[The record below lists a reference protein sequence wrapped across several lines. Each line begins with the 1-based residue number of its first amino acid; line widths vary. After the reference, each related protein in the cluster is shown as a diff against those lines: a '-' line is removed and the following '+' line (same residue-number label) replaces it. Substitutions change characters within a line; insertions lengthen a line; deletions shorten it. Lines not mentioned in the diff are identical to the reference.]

1 MTKLRPATGLFILLL
16 MALSAC
22 SPQARLT
29 PTPTSPFGTPP
40 LLPTRTHPPAAT
52 RTVFAPVTS
61 TPEPAMPPSPTSTP
75 TATPSIDRLA
85 YRIVGYY
92 PAWGVS
98 AHDFTPYSITA
109 NLLTHVIYAFGQ
121 IDAATLTCAYGD
133 AYIDHKNLI
142 DLGGVKGSQPHVKVL
157 IAIGGATFSNSF
169 SDAALTDESRR
180 TFVKSCLDLY
190 LGAYPKVIDGFDLDW
205 EFPGVG
211 DTARADDKHNLTL
224 LMLEFRRQLD
234 QAERQ
239 NGRTYLLTAAV
250 PTSPGLYQNYEL
262 KELAQVLDW
271 FNLMTY
277 DFHGAWDK
285 VTNFNAPLYR
295 ATGDTYPTN
304 NVDAAVRGYLVAG
317 VPPPKIVLG
326 VPSYGRGWGNVPA
339 DNHGLYQRSTQLPE
353 GTFGGSAYT
362 YWDLAEHFIDQGDYV
377 RYWNDE
383 AEVPWLYS
391 PTDKIFITYDDAESI
406 GLKADYIRAHQLGG
420 AMMWNL
426 GSDDGSL
433 LHALYE
439 RLSARSTP

>member
-1 MTKLRPATGLFILLL
+1 MTLI
-16 MALSAC
+16 
-22 SPQARLT
+22 
-29 PTPTSPFGTPP
+29 
-40 LLPTRTHPPAAT
+40 
-52 RTVFAPVTS
+52 
-61 TPEPAMPPSPTSTP
+61 PEPTVPPSPTPTP
-75 TATPSIDRLA
+75 TATPSIDSLA

-98 AHDFTPYSITA
+98 AHNFTPYSITA

-121 IDAATLTCAYGD
+121 IDTATLTCAYGD
-133 AYIDHKNLI
+133 AYIDNKNLI
-142 DLGGVKGSQPHVKVL
+142 DLGRVKRNAPHMQVL

-205 EFPGVG
+205 EFPGAG
-211 DTARADDKHNLTL
+211 DTARPEDVHNLTL
-224 LMLEFRRQLD
+224 LMQEFRHQLD
-234 QAERQ
+234 EVGRR

-250 PTSPGLYQNYEL
+250 PASPGLYQNYDL
-262 KELAQVLDW
+262 KELAKVLDW

-295 ATGDTYPTN
+295 ATGDADPTN
-304 NVDAAVRGYLVAG
+304 NVDAAVRGYLAAG
-317 VPPPKIVLG
+317 VPPEKMVLG
-326 VPSYGRGWGNVPA
+326 VPFYGRGWGNVPA
-339 DNHGLYQRSTQLPE
+339 DNHGLYQPATQLPE

-362 YWDLAEHFIDQGDYV
+362 YWDLAEHYIAQGDYV

-383 AEVPWLYS
+383 AKAPWLYS
-391 PTDKIFITYDDAESI
+391 ATEKIFITYDDPESI
-406 GLKADYIRAHQLGG
+406 GFKADYIRAHQLGG
-420 AMMWNL
+420 AMIWNL

-433 LHALYE
+433 LRALYE
-439 RLSARSTP
+439 HLSARPMP

>member
-1 MTKLRPATGLFILLL
+1 MTRLRPVTGSVILLL
-16 MALSAC
+16 IVLSAC
-22 SPQARLT
+22 SPQTHLAPA
-29 PTPTSPFGTPP
+29 PTLPFSTPP
-40 LLPTRTHPPAAT
+40 LLPTRTL
-52 RTVFAPVTS
+52 FAPVTLTREPTVPLSPAS
-61 TPEPAMPPSPTSTP
+61 TPI
-75 TATPSIDRLA
+75 ATPSIDSLA

-98 AHDFTPYSITA
+98 AHSYTPYSITTT
-109 NLLTHVIYAFGQ
+109 LLTHIIYAFGQ

-133 AYIDHKNLI
+133 ATIDNKNLI
-142 DLGGVKGSQPHVKVL
+142 DLGGVKRSDPHVQIL
-157 IAIGGATFSNSF
+157 IAIGGATLSHSF

-180 TFVKSCLDLY
+180 QFVKACLDLY
-190 LGAYPKVIDGFDLDW
+190 LGDYPKVIDGFDLDW

-211 DTARADDKHNLTL
+211 DAARPEDKHNLTL
-224 LMLEFRRQLD
+224 LMQEFRRQLD
-234 QAERQ
+234 EAGRR

-250 PTSPGLYQNYEL
+250 PTSPGLVQNYEL
-262 KELAQVLDW
+262 KELAEVSDW

-295 ATGDTYPTN
+295 ATGDAYPTG
-304 NVDAAVRGYLVAG
+304 NVDAAVRSYLAAA
-317 VPPPKIVLG
+317 VPPQKLILG

-339 DNHGLYQRSTQLPE
+339 DNHGLYQPSTQLPE

-362 YWDLAEHFIDQGDYV
+362 YWDLAEHYIDQGDYV
-377 RYWNDE
+377 RYWSDE
-383 AEVPWLYS
+383 AKVPWLYS
-391 PTDKIFITYDDAESI
+391 ATEKIFITYDDPESI

-433 LHALYE
+433 LRALYE
-439 RLSARSTP
+439 RLSVRPTS